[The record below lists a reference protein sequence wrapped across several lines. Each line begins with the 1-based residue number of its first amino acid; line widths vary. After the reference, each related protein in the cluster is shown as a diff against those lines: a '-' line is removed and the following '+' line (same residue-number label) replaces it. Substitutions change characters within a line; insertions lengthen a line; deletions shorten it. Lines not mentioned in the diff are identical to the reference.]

1 MATQLN
7 PSVIP
12 QVALDFMNEDH
23 GEAVELVNQLLTAIE
38 SDSSTKVSELLK
50 AFFEHNQEHF
60 AREEEQMIRVNFP
73 PYSCH
78 KGEHERVLEEMKTVI
93 SEWEASEDRSA
104 LQNYLT
110 DTVANWLVNHI
121 STMDTV
127 TAMFVRQ
134 HS

>member
-7 PSVIP
+7 PSAIP

>member
-1 MATQLN
+1 MANQLN

-23 GEAVELVNQLLTAIE
+23 GEAVELVNQLLIAIE

-104 LQNYLT
+104 LQSYLT

>member
-7 PSVIP
+7 PSAVP

-23 GEAVELVNQLLTAIE
+23 GEAVELMNQLLTAIE

>member
-50 AFFEHNQEHF
+50 AFFEHSQEHF
-60 AREEEQMIRVNFP
+60 TREEEQMIRVNFP

-104 LQNYLT
+104 LQSYLT